1 MPVMIIK
8 IVLISIA
15 VTLLAMAGRVGFAV
29 LTVLRNIKRYAKPRI
44 EQIDLSSMLDPDGN
58 YYSKYNNILTSEGFE
73 FSGDYSV
80 ITDPGIETKM
90 RVFKNIS
97 ESIEA
102 DLYQIQSKDAL
113 KMMITLITEFEDGFT
128 IATSTNREP
137 SMFKLKNFRIYSLP
151 DKNLKDLI
159 LFHRQKINE
168 ESKVRKVS
176 QEKIKKSVFENI
188 EDSYSKQLKE
198 QLENGILK
206 YDSATNTYRP
216 TLYGVLRITFKMLM
230 FSLEEG
236 RNKSMSDTQIM
247 GSNKRKPFIAFFSLF
262 GSVLIVIGLLSYIKN
277 AESSADLYSRLLS
290 ILLGALISIIIGY
303 ILKTKKF
310 KDS

>member
-102 DLYQIQSKDAL
+102 DLYQIQSKDA
-113 KMMITLITEFEDGFT
+113 
-128 IATSTNREP
+128 
-137 SMFKLKNFRIYSLP
+137 
-151 DKNLKDLI
+151 
-159 LFHRQKINE
+159 
-168 ESKVRKVS
+168 
-176 QEKIKKSVFENI
+176 
-188 EDSYSKQLKE
+188 
-198 QLENGILK
+198 
-206 YDSATNTYRP
+206 
-216 TLYGVLRITFKMLM
+216 
-230 FSLEEG
+230 
-236 RNKSMSDTQIM
+236 
-247 GSNKRKPFIAFFSLF
+247 
-262 GSVLIVIGLLSYIKN
+262 
-277 AESSADLYSRLLS
+277 
-290 ILLGALISIIIGY
+290 
-303 ILKTKKF
+303 
-310 KDS
+310 